1 MDPDLPRTVTA
12 LLRRWQGGD
21 ESALADLMPLM
32 YDELR
37 RQARAL
43 MRGERRDHTLQAT
56 ALIHEAYARM
66 AGSNLS
72 VDDRRHFFS
81 LAARAM
87 RRVLVDHAR
96 ARRRDK
102 RGGGAERITL
112 VEACAIAPG
121 AADKLI
127 EIDEALE
134 RLKQLDARK
143 YRVLEMA
150 TFAGLER
157 REIALT
163 LGVSLPTV
171 ERDLRTARAWL
182 RVELAG

>member
-1 MDPDLPRTVTA
+1 MDSDPPRTVTA
-12 LLRRWQGGD
+12 LLQRWQGGD

-37 RQARAL
+37 RQAREL

-56 ALIHEAYARM
+56 ALIHEAYVRM
-66 AGSNLS
+66 SGSNVS
-72 VDDRRHFFS
+72 VNDRRHFFS
-81 LAARAM
+81 LAARVM

-102 RGGGAERITL
+102 RGGDAERITL
-112 VEACAIAPG
+112 VEASAIVPE
-121 AADKLI
+121 AADKLL
-127 EIDEALE
+127 EIDDALE
-134 RLKQLDARK
+134 RLKQLDPRK
-143 YRVLEMA
+143 YRILEMA
-150 TFAGLER
+150 IFAGLER
-157 REIALT
+157 SAIADA